1 MVASGWIR
9 FDIPKS
15 PSLTRTGDIETTKM
29 FYAIVSIYPIRHN
42 QGEGLLIGII
52 PQALDPGEPSL
63 FDALL

>member
-29 FYAIVSIYPIRHN
+29 FYACVSIFPIRYD
-42 QGEGLLIGII
+42 QGESLLIGII
-52 PQALDPGEPSL
+52 LQALDLGEPSL
-63 FDALL
+63 FDALF